1 MLEAIALWE
10 VSIVPDEAKRP
21 VDDSDWLAVFL
32 EPALGCRSDHPSH
45 HIEHSD
51 VGVVAGVV
59 WSGEERDEVG
69 GWVVALCLFFGDLVG
84 VVLSFAVA
92 DGEDRFACGDEV

>member
-1 MLEAIALWE
+1 MLEVVALWE
-10 VSIVPDEAKRP
+10 GSSAPDEAKRP
-21 VDDSDWLAVFL
+21 VDDSDWLAVSL
-32 EPALGCRSDHPSH
+32 ESALGCRSDHPSQ

-51 VGVVAGVV
+51 VGVVARVV
-59 WSGEERDEVG
+59 WSCEERDEVG

-92 DGEDRFACGDEV
+92 DGEDCFACGDEV